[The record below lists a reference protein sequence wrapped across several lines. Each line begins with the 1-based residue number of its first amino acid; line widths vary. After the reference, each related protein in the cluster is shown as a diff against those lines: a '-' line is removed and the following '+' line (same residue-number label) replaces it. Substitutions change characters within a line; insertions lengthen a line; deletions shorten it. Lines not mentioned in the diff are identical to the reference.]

1 MQLLVQLS
9 YYAFVGVMLLTVMCL
24 PRSNGHVTHLG
35 FLKRFTSALGR
46 EDRQHATKIVTK
58 LRGGAADVEEVAS
71 SSSSSNNIV
80 VDDGPCA
87 ILVSTSVGSMFLD
100 KKKRLSVPRN
110 STVGE
115 LKGLIEKKFPGCPPI
130 PLQRLFVGIRLLQD
144 DEVIG
149 NITTTS
155 PTPILLDM
163 MSGVS
168 VYNKTLSISQAL
180 EAHVASIVQQSYLGT
195 KLRETFTTSIATSTS
210 NDTSSVMLPDSSYYR
225 DMFDVVN
232 RTLYETYGEDIAE
245 ALELEKE
252 PETMADDT
260 RAWRNPQQETKP
272 LAAALAKEFDL
283 NGKGIKSFVYYSVLL
298 GIFALYGTTSP
309 AAGQFLFFMVPVLW
323 ISKLRQLRL
332 VFKILQYLVLPV
344 IPSLEF
350 LMPLLPAP
358 MQVIA
363 IETAQMTATGEHV
376 PIVPKAKG
384 KGRSSGIGKQKE
396 AKKSMM
402 DDQEEDMGSV
412 LDGVFDDDADD
423 VDRILKEEGY
433 DDGEDEVGNE
443 ISTESSRRDEGSR
456 KDSDVDDVAGTT
468 YLLMIHHLIYQFAHI
483 LSYIP
488 CETLSHSSSYTLPHT
503 LPCAHFLINI
513 HI

>member
-9 YYAFVGVMLLTVMCL
+9 YALVGVVLLTVMCL
-24 PRSNGHVTHLG
+24 PRSSGHVTHLG

-46 EDRQHATKIVTK
+46 EDRKHTTKIVTK
-58 LRGGAADVEEVAS
+58 LRGGAADIEEAAS
-71 SSSSSNNIV
+71 SSISSNNII
-80 VDDGPCA
+80 DDAPCA

-100 KKKRLSVPRN
+100 KKKRLSVPGN

-115 LKGLIEKKFPGCPPI
+115 LKGLIEKKFPGCPPT

-144 DEVIG
+144 DEIIG

-180 EAHVASIVQQSYLGT
+180 EAHVASIVQQSYLGA
-195 KLRETFTTSIATSTS
+195 KLRESFTSSIGTSSS
-210 NDTSSVMLPDSSYYR
+210 NDTSSVVLPDSSYYR

-232 RTLYETYGEDIAE
+232 RTLYETYAEDIAE

-252 PETMADDT
+252 PETIADDT
-260 RAWRNPQQETKP
+260 RAWRAPQQETKP

-283 NGKGIKSFVYYSVLL
+283 NGKGIKSFVYYSILL

-309 AAGQFLFFMVPVLW
+309 AAGQFLFLMVPVLW

-363 IETAQMTATGEHV
+363 IETAQMTATGEHI
-376 PIVPKAKG
+376 PIIPKAKA
-384 KGRSSGIGKQKE
+384 KGRSSSAVG
-396 AKKSMM
+396 KKSAMT
-402 DDQEEDMGSV
+402 DDQDEDMDMGSV
-412 LDGVFDDDADD
+412 LDGGLDDGGDD

-433 DDGEDEVGNE
+433 DDDEDDDLSNE
-443 ISTESSRRDEGSR
+443 ISTESSRHGDESSN
-456 KDSDVDDVAGTT
+456 KNSDVDDVAGT
-468 YLLMIHHLIYQFAHI
+468 
-483 LSYIP
+483 
-488 CETLSHSSSYTLPHT
+488 SS
-503 LPCAHFLINI
+503 
-513 HI
+513 

>member
-1 MQLLVQLS
+1 MQFLVQWS
-9 YYAFVGVMLLTVMCL
+9 YYALAGVLLLTMLSL
-24 PRSNGHVTHLG
+24 PQSNGHVNHLG
-35 FLKRFTSALGR
+35 FLQRFTSPIGR
-46 EDRQHATKIVTK
+46 EDRKHCTKIVTK

-71 SSSSSNNIV
+71 SSSSNNML
-80 VDDGPCA
+80 DDGPCA

-144 DEVIG
+144 DEIIG
-149 NITTTS
+149 NVTTTS

-180 EAHVASIVQQSYLGT
+180 EAHVASIVQQSYLGA
-195 KLRETFTTSIATSTS
+195 KLRESFTTSIASTS
-210 NDTSSVMLPDSSYYR
+210 ASTNNDISSVILPDSSYYR

-232 RTLYETYGEDIAE
+232 RTLYETYAEDIAE

-283 NGKGIKSFVYYSVLL
+283 NGKGIKSFVYYSILL
-298 GIFALYGTTSP
+298 GIFAVYGTTSP
-309 AAGQFLFFMVPVLW
+309 AAGQFLFLMVPVLW

-332 VFKILQYLVLPV
+332 VMKILQYLVLPV

-363 IETAQMTATGEHV
+363 IETAQMTATGEHI
-376 PIVPKAKG
+376 PIIPKSKSKG
-384 KGRSSGIGKQKE
+384 KSNVVGKQKSS
-396 AKKSMM
+396 KKMMM
-402 DDQEEDMGSV
+402 DDEEEDMGRRV
-412 LDGVFDDDADD
+412 DGVLHDDIDD

-433 DDGEDEVGNE
+433 DDGDDEENNQ
-443 ISTESSRRDEGSR
+443 ISTESSRRDEGNR
-456 KDSDVDDVAGTT
+456 NKDSDVDDDAAGTT
-468 YLLMIHHLIYQFAHI
+468 YLLHLVIC
-483 LSYIP
+483 L
-488 CETLSHSSSYTLPHT
+488 
-503 LPCAHFLINI
+503 
-513 HI
+513 

>member
-1 MQLLVQLS
+1 
-9 YYAFVGVMLLTVMCL
+9 
-24 PRSNGHVTHLG
+24 
-35 FLKRFTSALGR
+35 
-46 EDRQHATKIVTK
+46 
-58 LRGGAADVEEVAS
+58 
-71 SSSSSNNIV
+71 
-80 VDDGPCA
+80 
-87 ILVSTSVGSMFLD
+87 MFLD

-115 LKGLIEKKFPGCPPI
+115 LKCLIEKKFPGCPPI
-130 PLQRLFVGIRLLQD
+130 PLQRLFVGVRLLQD
-144 DEVIG
+144 DEIIG

-180 EAHVASIVQQSYLGT
+180 EAHVASIVQQSYLGA
-195 KLRETFTTSIATSTS
+195 KLRESFTTSITSTRTN
-210 NDTSSVMLPDSSYYR
+210 NDTSSEMLLPDSSYYR

-232 RTLYETYGEDIAE
+232 RTLYETYAEDIAE

-260 RAWRNPQQETKP
+260 RAWRNPQKETKP

-298 GIFALYGTTSP
+298 GIFAVYGTTSP
-309 AAGQFLFFMVPVLW
+309 AAGQFLFLMVPVLW

-332 VFKILQYLVLPV
+332 VMKILQYLVLPV

-363 IETAQMTATGEHV
+363 IETAQMTATGEHI
-376 PIVPKAKG
+376 PIIPKSKSKG
-384 KGRSSGIGKQKE
+384 KSNFVGKQKSS
-396 AKKSMM
+396 KKTMM
-402 DDQEEDMGSV
+402 DDEEEEEENMRRGL
-412 LDGVFDDDADD
+412 LDGVLDDDIDD

-433 DDGEDEVGNE
+433 DDGGDEENNE
-443 ISTESSRRDEGSR
+443 ISIDSRRDEGSR
-456 KDSDVDDVAGTT
+456 NKDINVDDDGDTAGTM
-468 YLLMIHHLIYQFAHI
+468 YLLI
-483 LSYIP
+483 LR
-488 CETLSHSSSYTLPHT
+488 L
-503 LPCAHFLINI
+503 
-513 HI
+513 